1 MGLSLARCSVNIDA
15 LQRTIVVADV
25 RFTAFT
31 QLRFDVTNK
40 LRCYCEIYITHHVQV
55 SSQQDADDLIYWR
68 TLDVFQM
75 QRSQQH
81 IDPPK
86 AVFDKQFWGW
96 ASARGPESS
105 ETIGM

>member
-1 MGLSLARCSVNIDA
+1 MV
-15 LQRTIVVADV
+15 TDV

-40 LRCYCEIYITHHVQV
+40 LSCYCEIATPTMSKSPVNRM
-55 SSQQDADDLIYWR
+55 LMIYWR

-75 QRSQQH
+75 QRSQRH

-86 AVFDKQFWGW
+86 SVFDKQFWCW
-96 ASARGPESS
+96 ASARGPERS